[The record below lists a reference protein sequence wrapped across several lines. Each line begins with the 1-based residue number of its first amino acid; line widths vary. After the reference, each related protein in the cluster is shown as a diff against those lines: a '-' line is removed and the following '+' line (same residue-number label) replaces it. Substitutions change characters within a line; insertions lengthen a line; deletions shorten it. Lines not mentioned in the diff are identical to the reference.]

1 MVIIGI
7 ADDVSVAQF
16 DVAAGILGDI
26 RVVGYEDD
34 GSALSVELLEK
45 DKNLETGSRVQ
56 VTRCLVGKNHGRI
69 VHQRPGDGYTLHL
82 STRHLIA
89 LMVESLAQSYSLQSF
104 DGTLL
109 ALFCADGRIV
119 HQRQL
124 YILYARGFR
133 QEIVVLEDEANLAVA
148 QDGSVV
154 AAHLAHAHAIQVI
167 FTLGRGVETAQLVE
181 QGGFA
186 GTRLTHNGNELAL
199 VDLEAYAFQGVDG
212 FITHKKVAAHV
223 VELDHHLLVPVV
235 I

>member
-7 ADDVSVAQF
+7 ADDVAVAQF
-16 DVAAGILGDI
+16 DVAAGIFGDI
-26 RVVGYEDD
+26 RVVSYEDD

-56 VTRCLVGKNHGRI
+56 VTRCLVGENHSRI
-69 VHQRPGDGYTLHL
+69 VHQCTGDGYTLHL
-82 STRHLIA
+82 STRHLVA
-89 LMVESLAQSYSLQSF
+89 LMIESLAQSYSLQSF

-119 HQRQL
+119 HQWQL

-181 QGGFA
+181 
-186 GTRLTHNGNELAL
+186 
-199 VDLEAYAFQGVDG
+199 
-212 FITHKKVAAHV
+212 
-223 VELDHHLLVPVV
+223 
-235 I
+235 

>member
-1 MVIIGI
+1 M
-7 ADDVSVAQF
+7 SVAQF
-16 DVAAGILGDI
+16 DVAAGILGDV

-34 GSALSVELLEK
+34 GSALSIEFLEEN
-45 DKNLETGSRVQ
+45 KNLEAGSRIQ
-56 VTRCLVGKNHGRI
+56 VTRCLIGKNHGRI
-69 VHQRPGDGYTLHL
+69 VHQRSGDGYTLHL

-89 LMVESLAQSYSLQSF
+89 LVIESLAQSHSLQSF

-109 ALFCADGRIV
+109 AFFCIDGRIV

-124 YILYARGFR
+124 YILHARGLR
-133 QEIVVLEDEANLAVA
+133 QQIVVLEDEANLAVA

-154 AAHLAHAHAIQVI
+154 AAHLAHAHAVQVI
-167 FTLGRGVETAQLVE
+167 FALGRGVEAAQLVE

-186 GTRLTHNGNELAL
+186 GTRLTHDGDELAL

-212 FITHKKVAAHV
+212 FVAHKKVATHI
-223 VELDHHLLVPVV
+223 VELDHNLLVLDV